1 MCDDGIAQQ
10 RIHGFRAMGSS
21 CSFRFFLE
29 SEWEAE
35 IVAGLAMDEV
45 RRIEAKYSAH
55 SPDSYLSHVNECAT
69 KGQEV
74 QLDPESVS
82 LMRFAFFC
90 FQRSGGLFDITA
102 GVLRRAYD
110 FKGHRRRT
118 DVAIEPLLEMTGLAK
133 LGWIPPKLTFAV
145 PGMQLDLGGI
155 AKEYAVDRAATV
167 FRENGVR
174 NCLID
179 LGGDMAAIG
188 PPPTSAAWAIGVRDP
203 RIDGESLATILL
215 AEGAIA
221 TSGDYENYIE
231 IDGERLSHIINPK
244 TGFPA
249 QGLASVTVPA
259 GTCMAAG
266 AVTTIAMLYE
276 AEGIAWLEDNN
287 VPFCALTSEGELV
300 TKLPDGVFRAGQLQ
314 I

>member
-10 RIHGFRAMGSS
+10 RIHGFHAMRSS
-21 CSFRFFLE
+21 CSFRFHLD
-29 SEWEAE
+29 SAWEAE

-55 SPDSYLSHVNECAT
+55 SPDSYLAYINECAM
-69 KGQEV
+69 KGQDVE
-74 QLDPESVS
+74 LDPESVS
-82 LMRFAFFC
+82 LMRFAFMC

-118 DVAIEPLLEMTGLAK
+118 DVDIEPLLEMTGLDK
-133 LGWIPPKLTFAV
+133 LGWIPPKLNFTV
-145 PGMQLDLGGI
+145 PGVQLDLGGI
-155 AKEYAVDRAATV
+155 AKEYAVDCAATI

-174 NCLID
+174 HGLID

-188 PPPTSAAWAIGVRDP
+188 PPPNSSAWTVGVRDP
-203 RIDGESLATILL
+203 RVDGELLATILL

-231 IDGERLSHIINPK
+231 VDGERLGHIINPE
-244 TGFPA
+244 TGLPTR
-249 QGLASVTVPA
+249 GLASVTVPA

-266 AVTTIAMLYE
+266 AVTTIAMLYG
-276 AEGIAWLEDNN
+276 AEGVDWLKDRDI
-287 VPFCALTSEGELV
+287 PFCALTSEGELV
-300 TKLPDGVFRAGQLQ
+300 TKLPDGVFRPGQL
-314 I
+314 